1 MFAIYRGVTGE
12 IEKHKKIVIHVSY
25 LVVRSSNRVL
35 RTFLWPHITRRNKE
49 SSMKTIQKITPGFDF
64 GRLLY
69 AKPNAMC
76 KAIAE
81 SNSQVVVDIA
91 AGLNSGILYL
101 MIFPYLIIGAV
112 AYAFY
117 RQRKAKKA

>member
-1 MFAIYRGVTGE
+1 
-12 IEKHKKIVIHVSY
+12 
-25 LVVRSSNRVL
+25 
-35 RTFLWPHITRRNKE
+35 
-49 SSMKTIQKITPGFDF
+49 MKTIQKITLWILILG
-64 GRLLY
+64 GSLL
-69 AKPNAMC
+69 AEAQCAMC

-81 SNSQVVVDIA
+81 SNSQGGGDIA

>member
-1 MFAIYRGVTGE
+1 
-12 IEKHKKIVIHVSY
+12 
-25 LVVRSSNRVL
+25 
-35 RTFLWPHITRRNKE
+35 
-49 SSMKTIQKITPGFDF
+49 MKTIQKITLWILVLG
-64 GRLLY
+64 GSLS
-69 AKPNAMC
+69 AEAQCAMC

-81 SNSQVVVDIA
+81 SNSQGGGDIA